1 MSRDVTDQSSD
12 GAVRADRDA
21 SGLVRAALEI
31 SARRRDTLAR
41 LKQALESEDD
51 GEAIRLARI
60 YTGLDDET
68 SDRTDSGV
76 H

>member
-1 MSRDVTDQSSD
+1 MSRDLYDPPFE
-12 GAVRADRDA
+12 GHARPGPEA

-41 LKQALESEDD
+41 LKEALANHDD

-60 YTGLDDET
+60 YTGLEDEAC
-68 SDRTDSGV
+68 DRTDQGV